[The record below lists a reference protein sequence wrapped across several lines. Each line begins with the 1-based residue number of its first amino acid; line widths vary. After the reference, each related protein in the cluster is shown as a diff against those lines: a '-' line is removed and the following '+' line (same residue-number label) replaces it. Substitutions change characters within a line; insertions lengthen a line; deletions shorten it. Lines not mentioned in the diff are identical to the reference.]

1 MRDFNTWLSTM
12 RNCINKYSFYV
23 DFEKVYKNVDSI
35 KIELNILNS
44 LIGSKNI
51 EQDFKNLLSSYP
63 QILKCIP
70 ILLAVRDYEIYA
82 QDEKGSFLFDFKKIK
97 YSIDDYIYFMKK
109 TGLFDLFLSLL
120 NGKTGNCL
128 RVNSPPLSGN

>member
-1 MRDFNTWLSTM
+1 M

-51 EQDFKNLLSSYP
+51 EVDFKNLLSNYP

-70 ILLAVRDYEIYA
+70 ILLAVRDSEIYA
-82 QDEKGSFLFDFKKIK
+82 QDDRGDR
-97 YSIDDYIYFMKK
+97 K
-109 TGLFDLFLSLL
+109 TH
-120 NGKTGNCL
+120 
-128 RVNSPPLSGN
+128 V